1 MRTDDLIAALSD
13 EPASTRSAAVM
24 PWLGA
29 AAAVGGLVAFLNV
42 TAWLGL
48 QPLDVAMRSR
58 WFWMKGGYTLCLAG
72 AGLVWVARLCR
83 PGEVATYAPYVA
95 LAAVA
100 ALAAMAGMNT
110 LGAPPNLAASQWL
123 GQTWSVCSFYIVV
136 LSAPIFVA
144 VVWVM
149 RRLAPTRLVLAG
161 AVAGAF
167 SGAVAATI
175 YGLHC
180 PESTAAFVVTWYT
193 LGIAAAGG
201 LGAITGPRLL
211 RW

>member
-13 EPASTRSAAVM
+13 DPAPAGSAAVM
-24 PWLGA
+24 PWLAA
-29 AAAVGGLVAFLNV
+29 AAAVGGLVTFLNV
-42 TAWLGL
+42 VTWLGV
-48 QPLDVAMRSR
+48 QPLDIAMRTR

-72 AGLVWVARLCR
+72 AGLAWAARLCR
-83 PGEVATYAPYVA
+83 PGGVARYAPYVA
-95 LAAVA
+95 LTAVA
-100 ALAAMAGMNT
+100 AMAAMAGVST
-110 LGAPPNLAASQWL
+110 AGAPADLAVERWL
-123 GQTWSVCSFYIVV
+123 GRSWSVCSFYIFV
-136 LSAPIFVA
+136 LSAPVFVA

-161 AVAGAF
+161 AVAGVF

-180 PESTAAFVVTWYT
+180 PESTAAFVATWYT

-201 LGAITGPRLL
+201 VGAVVGPRLL

>member
-1 MRTDDLIAALSD
+1 MRTDDLIAVLSD
-13 EPASTRSAAVM
+13 VPAPERPAAVAS
-24 PWLGA
+24 WLAIA
-29 AAAVGGLVAFLNV
+29 AVVGGLVSFLNL

-48 QPLDVAMRSR
+48 QPLDIAMRTR

-83 PGEVATYAPYVA
+83 PGGVARFAPY
-95 LAAVA
+95 A
-100 ALAAMAGMNT
+100 ALTAVLAMAAMAGINT
-110 LGAPPNLAASQWL
+110 VNAPPNLVAEQWL
-123 GQTWSVCSFYIVV
+123 GRSWAVCSFYILV
-136 LSAPIFVA
+136 LSAPVFAA

-161 AVAGAF
+161 AVAGVF

-180 PESTAAFVVTWYT
+180 PESTAAFVLTWYT

-201 LGAITGPRLL
+201 VGAIAGPRLL